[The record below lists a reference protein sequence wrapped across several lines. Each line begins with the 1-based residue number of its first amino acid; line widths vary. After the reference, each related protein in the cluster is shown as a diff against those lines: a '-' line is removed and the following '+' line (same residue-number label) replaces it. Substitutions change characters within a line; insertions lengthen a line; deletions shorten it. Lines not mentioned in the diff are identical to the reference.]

1 MAQSA
6 HGVDR
11 NDLEKGF
18 DKGVARAL
26 AGGLKENDIR
36 NDRDELLDKIQEIM
50 EQISSDEEKE
60 GKTRPNWSSRGV
72 EHAAEN
78 ITTFEIAWRVER
90 PPTSK
95 SIKEDE
101 IRDYL
106 LAFRRDSNC
115 WSHNGD

>member
-50 EQISSDEEKE
+50 EQISLDEEKE

-90 PPTSK
+90 KPNSK
-95 SIKEDE
+95 SMKDE
-101 IRDYL
+101 EIEDYL
-106 LAFRRDSNC
+106 RVFRTRGNC
-115 WSHNGD
+115 WSHKG